1 MGVCNNFNN
10 NDKENEINPIINRN
24 EENNYY
30 NKFYCC
36 LKNNFSE
43 PVFSFFFNKK
53 EEPYDKEKFSI
64 LKNQVLERRK
74 NSRQKKKE
82 ILSEIVKENE
92 IEENKEINQVLED
105 MCIYGNVVK
114 KQIKEEKEKNPENF
128 IEINDALNL
137 EEQDQ
142 QLFALGLLAN
152 NMQKNGIEVAI
163 EKKIQDN

>member
-1 MGVCNNFNN
+1 M
-10 NDKENEINPIINRN
+10 KE
-24 EENNYY
+24 
-30 NKFYCC
+30 
-36 LKNNFSE
+36 
-43 PVFSFFFNKK
+43 
-53 EEPYDKEKFSI
+53 D
-64 LKNQVLERRK
+64 
-74 NSRQKKKE
+74 
-82 ILSEIVKENE
+82 E

-137 EEQDQ
+137 KEQDQ

-163 EKKIQDN
+163 EKKI

>member
-1 MGVCNNFNN
+1 M
-10 NDKENEINPIINRN
+10 KE
-24 EENNYY
+24 
-30 NKFYCC
+30 
-36 LKNNFSE
+36 
-43 PVFSFFFNKK
+43 
-53 EEPYDKEKFSI
+53 D
-64 LKNQVLERRK
+64 
-74 NSRQKKKE
+74 
-82 ILSEIVKENE
+82 E

-142 QLFALGLLAN
+142 QLFALSLLAN

-163 EKKIQDN
+163 EKKIQANENEEELDDNTTCLEFVSNGMNQKKKYNLHFDFGEEKNEEYLNNKEKFEELKENIKQKLSKDYNI